1 MRIPDISFF
10 DTFTKYDRIKE
21 RDLEKFTKQ
30 LASGKKILAPSD
42 NTVDHI
48 RSMRFKR
55 LNSDIETFNRNIS
68 LVKTNLD
75 AAESTLGTIVNVGQ
89 EVRTEII
96 RILNTGVLDSED
108 ADILRDYFQSM
119 RDYII
124 NQANVQ
130 VGDSSLFAGV
140 KSQVKPFDNTGSYQG
155 ETVETTVPI
164 AKGVEL
170 NTTFSGK
177 DYLGVNEVSNK
188 MLVVE
193 AIDKIIEIIDSGD
206 LSRLYNSADYI
217 NVTVDGNS
225 YGNVPILEAFDIGLN
240 KIMQHRSLIG
250 EQMVVA
256 DNIEEQNNTLRV
268 NFSELI
274 SKLEDADYAG
284 TISELEKSR
293 TAYQALLASI
303 AQNKDL
309 SLLNFIK

>member
-1 MRIPDISFF
+1 MRIPDISFI
-10 DTFTKYDRIKE
+10 KYDRIKE

-48 RSMRFKR
+48 RSMRFQR
-55 LNSDIETFNRNIS
+55 LNNDIETFNRNIS

-75 AAESTLGTIVNVGQ
+75 AAENTLGTIVNTGQ
-89 EVRTEII
+89 EVRVEII
-96 RILNTGVLDSED
+96 RLLNTGVLDSED
-108 ADILRDYFQSM
+108 AEILRDYFQSM
-119 RDYII
+119 KEYII

-140 KSQVKPFDNTGSYQG
+140 KAQVKPFNSNGEYQG
-155 ETVETTVPI
+155 ENVETTVPI

-170 NTTFSGK
+170 NTTFNGK
-177 DYLGVNEVSNK
+177 NYLGVNEVSNK

-193 AIDKIIEIIDSGD
+193 AIDKIINIIDSGD
-206 LSRLYNSADYI
+206 LSKLYDNSEYI
-217 NVTVDGNS
+217 DVTVDGKS
-225 YGNVPILEAFDIGLN
+225 YGQVQILEAFDIGLN

-256 DNIEEQNNTLRV
+256 DNIEEQNNTLKV

-284 TISELEKSR
+284 TISELEKAR

>member
-10 DTFTKYDRIKE
+10 DTFIKYDRIKE

-48 RSMRFKR
+48 RSMRFQR
-55 LNSDIETFNRNIS
+55 LNNDIETYNRNIA

-75 AAESTLGTIVNVGQ
+75 AAESTLGTIVNTGQ
-89 EVRTEII
+89 EVRAEII

-108 ADILRDYFQSM
+108 AEILRDYFQSM
-119 RDYII
+119 RDYIV
-124 NQANVQ
+124 NQANIQ
-130 VGDSSLFAGV
+130 VGDSSLFGGV
-140 KSQVKPFDNTGSYQG
+140 KAQVEPFNSSGEYQG

-170 NTTFSGK
+170 NTTFNGK
-177 DYLGVNEVSNK
+177 NYLGVNEVSNK
-188 MLVVE
+188 ITVVE

-206 LSRLYNSADYI
+206 LSRLYNSSDYI
-217 NVTVDGNS
+217 DVTVDGKA
-225 YGNVPILEAFDIGLN
+225 YGQVSILEAFDIGLN

-256 DNIEEQNNTLRV
+256 DNIEQQNTTLKV

-284 TISELEKSR
+284 TIAELEKAR

-303 AQNKDL
+303 SQNKDL